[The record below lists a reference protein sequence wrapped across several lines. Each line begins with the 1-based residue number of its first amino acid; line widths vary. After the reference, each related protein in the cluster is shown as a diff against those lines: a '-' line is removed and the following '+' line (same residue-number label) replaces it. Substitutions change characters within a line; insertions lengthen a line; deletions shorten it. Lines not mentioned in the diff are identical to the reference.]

1 MWSSNPIPGHICR
14 QNYNLEGCMHPD
26 VQSST
31 IYNSRDMDA
40 TQVSAD
46 RWVIEE
52 DAVNMNSGMPTS
64 HKRGSNNATPRN
76 RDGSRDYHTKQSK
89 SERERQM
96 PHAVTYRRN
105 PKYDTNDHSYRTET
119 DSQLQRTDVVAC
131 GKGGKDW
138 EFESS
143 RCQSLS
149 IGWMNNKV
157 LLYSTANSIQYPGIS
172 HDD

>member
-105 PKYDTNDHSYRTET
+105 PKYDTNEHTYKTET
-119 DSQLQRTDVVAC
+119 VSQTGRTDLWSS
-131 GKGGKDW
+131 KGLGGGRKDW
-138 EFESS
+138 EFGIS
-143 RCQSLS
+143 RC
-149 IGWMNNKV
+149 K
-157 LLYSTANSIQYPGIS
+157 LLYTKWIN
-172 HDD
+172 HKFLL